1 MISSQ
6 GRFVVKL
13 PAKRVDALIESG
25 DGTRYDPGPGRLM
38 REWLCLEPSSH
49 LDWLDLAREA
59 LEFVVPKR

>member
-1 MISSQ
+1 
-6 GRFVVKL
+6 
-13 PAKRVDALIESG
+13 
-25 DGTRYDPGPGRLM
+25 M